1 MARDE
6 GTGREQHGPA
16 PKGFRSGFVTIVGR
30 PNVGKSTLLNALLG
44 EKVAIVTPKP
54 QTTRDRIAGIH
65 TDDRSQIVF
74 LDTPGI
80 HKPFKRLNTA
90 LVERAVATLS
100 EVDVVLLMID
110 ATEQGGLATPP
121 ASAAAGPAAADSGD
135 GAPGAP
141 GAPGVP
147 EGDRH
152 VLEHVANAGKPSILL
167 VNKVDRLRDKSAL
180 LPIIDTWRR
189 AHAFVAVV
197 PLSALSGDN
206 LTAVLEETRRLLPE
220 GPYYYDADLY
230 TDRSTRFL
238 VAELIREKVTLRTE
252 KEIPYA
258 VAVEV
263 ERFAAADPA
272 KGRQL
277 TEIDAVIHVERD
289 TQKGIL
295 IGKGG
300 AMLKRIGT
308 EARADIE
315 RLVGHK
321 VVLRLFVRVE
331 AEWSEKQKGL
341 KRFGYVD

>member
-1 MARDE
+1 MPSKE
-6 GTGREQHGPA
+6 KTGREQHGPA
-16 PKGFRSGFVTIVGR
+16 PPGFRSGFVTIVGR

-80 HKPFKRLNTA
+80 HKPFKKLNAA
-90 LVERAVATLS
+90 LVERAVATLA
-100 EVDVVLLMID
+100 EVDVVLFMVD
-110 ATEQGGLATPP
+110 ATEQSATAAP
-121 ASAAAGPAAADSGD
+121 ASAPEAPAAAATTGI
-135 GAPGAP
+135 
-141 GAPGVP
+141 P

-152 VLEHVANAGKPSILL
+152 VLEHVASAGKPAILL
-167 VNKVDRLRDKSAL
+167 VNKVDRLRDKAAL
-180 LPIIDTWRR
+180 LPIIDAWRR
-189 AHAFVAVV
+189 AHGFAAVV

-206 LTAVLEETRRLLPE
+206 LGAVLDETRRLLPE

-263 ERFAAADPA
+263 ERFQAADPA
-272 KGRQL
+272 AGRQL

-300 AMLKRIGT
+300 AMLKRIGS

-315 RLVGHK
+315 RLLGHK
-321 VVLRLFVRVE
+321 VMLRLLVRVE
-331 AEWSEKQKGL
+331 PEWTEKQKGL